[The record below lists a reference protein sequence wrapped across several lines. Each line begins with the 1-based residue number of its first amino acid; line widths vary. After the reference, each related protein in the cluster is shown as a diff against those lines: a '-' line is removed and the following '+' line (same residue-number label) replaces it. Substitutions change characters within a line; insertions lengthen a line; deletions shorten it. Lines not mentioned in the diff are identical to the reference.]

1 MMKNLKHLAP
11 ADEPHL
17 RRALALARN
26 GLLSA
31 APNPRVGCVIR
42 RDGQTIGEGWHRRAG
57 EAHAEIAAMQAAGC
71 DPCASGALRG
81 ASVYV
86 SMEPCAHTGRTASC
100 ARALAEAQ
108 PDFVAAAM
116 PDPDPRTAGR
126 GFEIL
131 RKSGIQVRCAASGSN
146 IFKNALDLNLGF
158 VSQATRNRPWLR
170 MKIAATLD
178 GKTALSSGLSR
189 WITGEEARQDVHLLR
204 ARSCAIITGI
214 GTALS
219 DNPQLTARNVIAPR
233 QPLRVLVDR
242 DLRANPKMQMLA
254 GGALIAT
261 ARSDSAGKQ
270 KNFSDKVEILSLPG
284 ESGKVDLEE
293 LLMQLAARGVNE
305 ATTEAGRRLCGAF
318 AALGL
323 ADEIVL
329 YQAPSA
335 FGSGFGMLEMP
346 PPASPQEA
354 MQFKLMSVAPIGSD
368 LKIVYERPQ
377 SRTDLENATARAI
390 A

>member
-131 RKSGIQVRCAASGSN
+131 CKSGIQVRCAASGSD

-170 MKIAATLD
+170 LKIAATID
-178 GKTALSSGLSR
+178 GKT
-189 WITGEEARQDVHLLR
+189 

-214 GTALS
+214 GTALA

-261 ARSDSAGKQ
+261 ACSDSAGKQ
-270 KNFSDKVEILSLPG
+270 KNFPDKVEILSLPG
-284 ESGKVDLEE
+284 KSGKVDLEE
-293 LLMQLAARGVNE
+293 LLVQLAARGVNE